1 MKNLKKL
8 LAVLLV
14 VAMLLSV
21 AACGQEETP
30 DEETK
35 PTGAAATYN
44 VMVSTMG
51 GMAMEGLDVYVYAD
65 STLTD
70 LKNYGKT
77 DANGAVSFS
86 LPKEDGYAIAIS
98 GAPKGYAVDA
108 SYAFSG
114 NSANIRL
121 KSSLISDDSLSNA
134 TLGLGDVMYD
144 FTVTTAQGESVTLSD
159 MLKEKDMVLLN
170 FFFTTCGP
178 CANEFPYMEEAYQMY
193 QENVGII
200 ALDPLEQTEAVAA
213 YQSSMGLT
221 FPMAACPAAW
231 SQTFG
236 ITGYPTSVVVDRY
249 GVICLIEVGGLT
261 SLRPFASMFEHFTG
275 DDYEQKI
282 CTGGVND
289 VITVMK
295 PTYEMPASEEI
306 VAAINSAEI
315 PVTYRAEGGEYTW
328 PFIITE
334 KNGETCIKA
343 TNSGIEDSYAIMYM
357 DVELKAGQAIG
368 FDYMV
373 SCEKLNDAM
382 VVIVDGEDI
391 FQMSGVDETETWKSC
406 YPWVALEDGTHEVA
420 LCYLKDESDN
430 AGDDTV
436 YIKNVRIV
444 DASEVDTVT
453 QLPRQVAT
461 TVDDGFTYTYQ
472 EVIYNEN
479 DGYYHVGTE
488 NGPLLLCNMMNYT
501 QFSEEETLWDMAY
514 NGMITVDGHNYYE
527 EMVQYFNYA
536 SNSNLLGVCSVNKE
550 LAEYLQIVDQV
561 AGFDSED
568 DQEWLRMCMYYQV
581 YGTDEQ
587 LEDPIKGL
595 ATYSAYEAKLGVG
608 VETNYFYYNGRAIM
622 PRGLMAE
629 FVPTRS
635 GVYRITSHNESS
647 QGVDGWI
654 FDENRQELLTYERDE
669 RMFTVEGEVSMVMY
683 MEAGK
688 PYYIDIAFW
697 DIYEAGI
704 ITYDIEYIAAEY
716 EHFRLASQGYFTY
729 DSDAT
734 GDAMYHTIAGGIDV
748 VLGEDGIYYEDLGDG
763 KRGSKLYA
771 DFTGLT
777 AIFDTPIATVGD
789 VKGMIDKGAFDFSKN
804 EEDMYVL
811 SYLEKN
817 GGDEEAT
824 IAELEELWGADYETY
839 AEIYKVNEVLDGEYH
854 GEGED
859 LTEEM
864 KTYLDDIIKSGPK
877 ERIGCVVVTERLA
890 ELLQILMDKY
900 TFQGVDHS
908 WTKLCYY
915 YDYLGPEG

>member
-1 MKNLKKL
+1 
-8 LAVLLV
+8 
-14 VAMLLSV
+14 
-21 AACGQEETP
+21 
-30 DEETK
+30 
-35 PTGAAATYN
+35 
-44 VMVSTMG
+44 
-51 GMAMEGLDVYVYAD
+51 
-65 STLTD
+65 
-70 LKNYGKT
+70 
-77 DANGAVSFS
+77 
-86 LPKEDGYAIAIS
+86 
-98 GAPKGYAVDA
+98 
-108 SYAFSG
+108 
-114 NSANIRL
+114 
-121 KSSLISDDSLSNA
+121 
-134 TLGLGDVMYD
+134 
-144 FTVTTAQGESVTLSD
+144 
-159 MLKEKDMVLLN
+159 
-170 FFFTTCGP
+170 
-178 CANEFPYMEEAYQMY
+178 
-193 QENVGII
+193 
-200 ALDPLEQTEAVAA
+200 
-213 YQSSMGLT
+213 
-221 FPMAACPAAW
+221 
-231 SQTFG
+231 
-236 ITGYPTSVVVDRY
+236 
-249 GVICLIEVGGLT
+249 
-261 SLRPFASMFEHFTG
+261 
-275 DDYEQKI
+275 
-282 CTGGVND
+282 
-289 VITVMK
+289 
-295 PTYEMPASEEI
+295 
-306 VAAINSAEI
+306 
-315 PVTYRAEGGEYTW
+315 
-328 PFIITE
+328 
-334 KNGETCIKA
+334 
-343 TNSGIEDSYAIMYM
+343 
-357 DVELKAGQAIG
+357 
-368 FDYMV
+368 
-373 SCEKLNDAM
+373 
-382 VVIVDGEDI
+382 
-391 FQMSGVDETETWKSC
+391 
-406 YPWVALEDGTHEVA
+406 
-420 LCYLKDESDN
+420 
-430 AGDDTV
+430 
-436 YIKNVRIV
+436 
-444 DASEVDTVT
+444 
-453 QLPRQVAT
+453 
-461 TVDDGFTYTYQ
+461 
-472 EVIYNEN
+472 
-479 DGYYHVGTE
+479 
-488 NGPLLLCNMMNYT
+488 
-501 QFSEEETLWDMAY
+501 
-514 NGMITVDGHNYYE
+514 
-527 EMVQYFNYA
+527 
-536 SNSNLLGVCSVNKE
+536 
-550 LAEYLQIVDQV
+550 
-561 AGFDSED
+561 
-568 DQEWLRMCMYYQV
+568 
-581 YGTDEQ
+581 
-587 LEDPIKGL
+587 
-595 ATYSAYEAKLGVG
+595 VG